1 MATHRSAILSALCI
15 DSAKDDITDETECW
29 RSGNATFFEEE
40 FAVIDWFSS
49 ILIKT

>member
-15 DSAKDDITDETECW
+15 DSAKDNITDEKRMLT

-40 FAVIDWFSS
+40 LADFPQF
-49 ILIKT
+49 